1 MLHYARFR
9 PRLTRLTLAWVW
21 LGLTCAGISF
31 ASTYEL
37 SNWMTYSVWVTGAVL
52 VFILFA
58 LPALRFAANY
68 LDIHSGGLSIRLG
81 LGSSKRI
88 ELDWSVIAS
97 VTASPLKGIVVR
109 TREEN
114 EYILRGYANQKAIV
128 AELNSL
134 LGRK

>member
-9 PRLTRLTLAWVW
+9 PRLTRLALAWVW

-37 SNWMTYSVWVTGAVL
+37 SDWLKYTVWVTAAVL
-52 VFILFA
+52 IFILFA
-58 LPALRFAANY
+58 MPALRFSANY
-68 LDIHSGGLSIRLG
+68 LDIHSGGLSLRLG

-88 ELDWSVIAS
+88 DLDWSVIAS
-97 VTASPLKGIVVR
+97 ITASPLKGIIVR
-109 TREEN
+109 TKEEN
-114 EYILRGYANQKAIV
+114 EYVLRGYANQKAIV